1 MKTHLIRRDTDLHLA
16 AYMYYDPSYLWVG
29 YVEDTTTGYTV
40 ETEYFGGVGKSNAID
55 YTVRLLNRIAHERKE
70 EMTSEEL
77 DSHNATV
84 EARMTAL
91 FASL

>member
-1 MKTHLIRRDTDLHLA
+1 
-16 AYMYYDPSYLWVG
+16 MYKRQ
-29 YVEDTTTGYTV
+29 TV

-55 YTVRLLNRIAHERKE
+55 YTARLIKRIASERKE

-77 DSHNATV
+77 DAHNSAV
-84 EARMTAL
+84 ETRLTAL